1 VSECFR
7 LIHKENPKETEEPPM
22 KTILILV
29 CILLLS
35 TAALGQTRKRT
46 TRRSAPAKTTKAADA
61 EMAAAAAVKTDGAT
75 KIANQIKN
83 LTTFLYLLGG
93 VARSIENLDAAAKT
107 GQAAP
112 TVEKSKVQL
121 RQSFTDFRVGLDA
134 LEVNF
139 RSTPALQPYY
149 TKLVG
154 TASGAANAEAQAAAG
169 KFDDAG
175 RTLVTVVGRLADV
188 LVAMR

>member
-1 VSECFR
+1 
-7 LIHKENPKETEEPPM
+7 M
-22 KTILILV
+22 KTILILACV
-29 CILLLS
+29 LLLS

-46 TRRSAPAKTTKAADA
+46 TKRSAPAKTTEA
-61 EMAAAAAVKTDGAT
+61 EMAAAAAVKIEGAT

-83 LTTFLYLLGG
+83 LTTVLYLLGG
-93 VARSIENLDAAAKT
+93 VARSIESLDAAAKT
-107 GQAAP
+107 GQASP
-112 TVEKSKVQL
+112 TVEKSKIQL

-134 LEVNF
+134 VEVHF

-154 TASGAANAEAQAAAG
+154 SASGAADAEAQAAAG
-169 KFDDAG
+169 KFDNAG
-175 RTLVTVVGRLADV
+175 RTLITVVGRLADV

>member
-1 VSECFR
+1 
-7 LIHKENPKETEEPPM
+7 M

-29 CILLLS
+29 CVLLLS
-35 TAALGQTRKRT
+35 TTALGQTRKRS
-46 TRRSAPAKTTKAADA
+46 TRSSTPSKTTKAADA
-61 EMAAAAAVKTDGAT
+61 EMAAAATVKTEGAT
-75 KIANQIKN
+75 KVANQIKN

-93 VARSIENLDAAAKT
+93 VAKSIESLDAAAKT

-134 LEVNF
+134 LEVHF
-139 RSTPALQPYY
+139 RNTPALQPYY
-149 TKLVG
+149 TKLAG
-154 TASGAANAEAQAAAG
+154 SASGAADAEALAAAG
-169 KFDDAG
+169 RFSDAG

-188 LVAMR
+188 LVAMP

>member
-1 VSECFR
+1 
-7 LIHKENPKETEEPPM
+7 M

-29 CILLLS
+29 SILVLS
-35 TAALGQTRKRT
+35 TTALGQTRKRT
-46 TRRSAPAKTTKAADA
+46 TRSSAPAKATKAAEA
-61 EMAAAAAVKTDGAT
+61 EMAAAAAVKTEGAT

-83 LTTFLYLLGG
+83 LATFLYLLGG
-93 VARSIENLDAAAKT
+93 VARSIESLDAAAKT

-112 TVEKSKVQL
+112 TVEKSKAQL
-121 RQSFTDFRVGLDA
+121 RQSFTDFRVALDA

-149 TKLVG
+149 TKLTG
-154 TASGAANAEAQAAAG
+154 SASGAADAETQAAAG
-169 KFDDAG
+169 QFNNAG
-175 RTLVTVVGRLADV
+175 RTLITVVGRLADA

>member
-1 VSECFR
+1 
-7 LIHKENPKETEEPPM
+7 M
-22 KTILILV
+22 KTILILA

-35 TAALGQTRKRT
+35 AAALGQTRKRT
-46 TRRSAPAKTTKAADA
+46 TRSSTPAKTSKAAEA
-61 EMAAAAAVKTDGAT
+61 EMVAAAAAKTEGAT
-75 KIANQIKN
+75 KVANQIKN

-93 VARSIENLDAAAKT
+93 VARSIESLDAAAKT
-107 GQAAP
+107 GQASP

-134 LEVNF
+134 LEVHF
-139 RSTPALQPYY
+139 RSTPQLQPYY

-154 TASGAANAEAQAAAG
+154 SASGAADAEGQAAAG
-169 KFDDAG
+169 QFNNAG

-188 LVAMR
+188 LVAMN

>member
-1 VSECFR
+1 
-7 LIHKENPKETEEPPM
+7 M

-29 CILLLS
+29 CILFLS
-35 TAALGQTRKRT
+35 TAALGQTRKRS
-46 TRRSAPAKTTKAADA
+46 TRSSTPSKTTKAAEA
-61 EMAAAAAVKTDGAT
+61 EMAAAAASIKTEGAT
-75 KIANQIKN
+75 KVANQIKN

-93 VARSIENLDAAAKT
+93 VARSIESLDAAAKT

-154 TASGAANAEAQAAAG
+154 SASGAADAEAQAAAG
-169 KFDDAG
+169 QFNNAG
-175 RTLVTVVGRLADV
+175 RTLITVVGRLADV

>member
-1 VSECFR
+1 MLHAYSTIRESE
-7 LIHKENPKETEEPPM
+7 KTEEPSM
-22 KTILILV
+22 KTTLILA

-46 TRRSAPAKTTKAADA
+46 TRRSASAKTTKAADA
-61 EMAAAAAVKTDGAT
+61 ETTAAAAVTSDGAT
-75 KIANQIKN
+75 RIANQIKN

-112 TVEKSKVQL
+112 TVEKSKAQL

-134 LEVNF
+134 LEVSF

-149 TKLVG
+149 TKLAG
-154 TASGAANAEAQAAAG
+154 SASGAANAEAQAAAG
-169 KFDDAG
+169 KFDEAG
-175 RTLVTVVGRLADV
+175 RTLITVVGRLADV
-188 LVAMR
+188 LVVMR

>member
-1 VSECFR
+1 
-7 LIHKENPKETEEPPM
+7 M
-22 KTILILV
+22 KTILILA

-61 EMAAAAAVKTDGAT
+61 EMAAAAAVKTEGAT

-107 GQAAP
+107 GQPSP
-112 TVEKSKVQL
+112 TVEKSKAQL
-121 RQSFTDFRVGLDA
+121 RQSFTDFRIGLDA
-134 LEVNF
+134 LEVSF

-154 TASGAANAEAQAAAG
+154 SASGAANAEAQAAAG
-169 KFDDAG
+169 KFDEAG

-188 LVAMR
+188 LVTMR